1 MISKKYLKETVEDLE
16 LEDLK
21 GASGLRALRV
31 EVDFGTK
38 LKNNRA
44 IMDEVK
50 HVFENVEA

>member
-1 MISKKYLKETVEDLE
+1 MISKKYLKNTVEDLE

-31 EVDFGTK
+31 EVNFGANS
-38 LKNNRA
+38 KNKNT

-50 HVFENVEA
+50 EVFEGATV